1 MKEIIR
7 NELTPDQKEAI
18 IKRWR
23 TSKLNAIKTIAEEF
37 DCSQNRV
44 HTIINKYLSTKIRS

>member
-23 TSKLNAIKTIAEEF
+23 TSKLNSIKTIAEEF